1 MSTSSTTSLT
11 TLTTLTSRTN
21 TKTTQDVALSTL
33 TSATFLT
40 TTSSTATAFPTAQ
53 SVTTS
58 VKTTDQ
64 HGMVIG
70 GVVGGIVGFLL
81 LLGLALFLWFSR
93 RKKPGEKVA
102 AYPLVALGGLRSK
115 REGRKRPGLATEGR
129 AMNRPRSNTRNI
141 KSPSPRTST
150 RTSPTRSPIK
160 PSPTKP
166 SPTTRAY
173 PAGPADRLPLSR
185 QSPISPLLS
194 GRSPTATTIHSARS
208 ITPSISS
215 SSTLAISPLTVF
227 DRSLSINRSGTGC
240 STVSEK
246 KLPPLPQHPALRP
259 PTELPDTGF
268 YRQRVELAACPSR
281 ELINRFDPRRQL
293 SSEVNDF
300 EDERQDGTVGAGGP
314 PRTGPV
320 VTADG
325 VVLTA
330 NFERTSCGD
339 DVLGSSGDS
348 GPAHVMSFMQYDPEW
363 NEVQPAY
370 HPSWRRETA
379 KLEKIE
385 ES

>member
-1 MSTSSTTSLT
+1 M
-11 TLTTLTSRTN
+11 
-21 TKTTQDVALSTL
+21 
-33 TSATFLT
+33 
-40 TTSSTATAFPTAQ
+40 
-53 SVTTS
+53 
-58 VKTTDQ
+58 
-64 HGMVIG
+64 
-70 GVVGGIVGFLL
+70 
-81 LLGLALFLWFSR
+81 
-93 RKKPGEKVA
+93 
-102 AYPLVALGGLRSK
+102 
-115 REGRKRPGLATEGR
+115 
-129 AMNRPRSNTRNI
+129 
-141 KSPSPRTST
+141 
-150 RTSPTRSPIK
+150 
-160 PSPTKP
+160 
-166 SPTTRAY
+166 
-173 PAGPADRLPLSR
+173 
-185 QSPISPLLS
+185 
-194 GRSPTATTIHSARS
+194 
-208 ITPSISS
+208 
-215 SSTLAISPLTVF
+215 TVF
-227 DRSLSINRSGTGC
+227 DRPLSINRSGTGC

-293 SSEVNDF
+293 SSEINDF

-339 DVLGSSGDS
+339 EVLGSSGDS

-370 HPSWRRETA
+370 HPSWGRETA